1 MGEELTVGVTLDH
14 IAEVLGEG
22 VIDIVGV
29 VVAAS
34 LGMGVAV
41 VKTIPNLF

>member
-1 MGEELTVGVTLDH
+1 MGEELTVG
-14 IAEVLGEG
+14 EVLGEG

-41 VKTIPNLF
+41 GVAVVKTIPNLF

>member
-1 MGEELTVGVTLDH
+1 MGEELTVGE
-14 IAEVLGEG
+14 AFGEG
-22 VIDIVGV
+22 VVDIVGV

-41 VKTIPNLF
+41 GVGVTVVKTIPNLL